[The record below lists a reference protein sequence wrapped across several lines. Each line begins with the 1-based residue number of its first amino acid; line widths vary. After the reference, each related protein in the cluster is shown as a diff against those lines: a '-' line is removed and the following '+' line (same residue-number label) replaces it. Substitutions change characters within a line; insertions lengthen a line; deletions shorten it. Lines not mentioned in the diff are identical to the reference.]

1 VVETSAFEGG
11 VRVIRA
17 GRSTPEELAEQ
28 LLARLTER
36 ELLGL
41 LDGDV
46 SRFQLATQR
55 TVA

>member
-1 VVETSAFEGG
+1 VVETSAFEDG

-55 TVA
+55 TAA